1 VPYEAEAPVICQNCG
16 SADRVADLSFDIDL
30 PTVRLCGM
38 CSLTITLNREL
49 FDEMGERYR
58 RRTRRR
64 KP

>member
-1 VPYEAEAPVICQNCG
+1 MICQNCG